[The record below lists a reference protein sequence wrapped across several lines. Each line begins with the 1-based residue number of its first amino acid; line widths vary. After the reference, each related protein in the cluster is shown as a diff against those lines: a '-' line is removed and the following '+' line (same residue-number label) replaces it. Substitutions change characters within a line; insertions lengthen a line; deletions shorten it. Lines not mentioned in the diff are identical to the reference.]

1 MKRNSMAALL
11 AAAFILCETAAS
23 AAPVDLSIGGTAWYI
38 WWKPAWA
45 DAKTMS
51 MFFNGLPVPSIL
63 EDAKDFKPSSN
74 FMGGPVISIGF
85 LNRWSI
91 QSVFTI
97 GRFRARSTGLAADLM
112 LDPGITNTGITSGYK
127 KYTRD
132 IVKWDSDTSIGCAV
146 HRMVKIFA
154 GFKSQGYRYE
164 ERLDDIIFV
173 ATPELMSRRISDD
186 VRAYGCGLGLGLSI
200 PLATD
205 FFLQMSV
212 SGLTLWSFEK
222 ITIDR
227 KKSLM
232 TDTGS
237 LFPLLINP
245 PRGRYFSYGG
255 TASLSFAYVI
265 QKINTTLSLGGRY
278 QLLYNRQHN
287 TYYDLPANRASMNI
301 IDRQYDHFFGITLS
315 AIYTFH
321 IGKKA

>member
-11 AAAFILCETAAS
+11 AAAFILGETAAI
-23 AAPVDLSIGGTAWYI
+23 AAPVDLSIGGSAWYI

-51 MFFNGLPVPSIL
+51 MFFNGSPVPSIL

-112 LDPGITNTGITSGYK
+112 LDPGLTNTGITSGYK

-212 SGLTLWSFEK
+212 SGLALWSFEK

-232 TDTGS
+232 TDSGF
-237 LFPLLINP
+237 FPSPIN
-245 PRGRYFSYGG
+245 PRGRYFIRRHSVG
-255 TASLSFAYVI
+255 VI
-265 QKINTTLSLGGRY
+265 RICHTEDQHDTVFGRAL

-287 TYYDLPANRASMNI
+287 TTTTPTNRASMNI
-301 IDRQYDHFFGITLS
+301 IDRQYDHFFGFTLS

>member
-1 MKRNSMAALL
+1 MNRNRFAALL
-11 AAAFILCETAAS
+11 TGGILLFAGTAF

-45 DAKTMS
+45 DARTMS
-51 MFFNGLPVPSIL
+51 MFFNAAPVNSIL

-74 FMGGPVISIGF
+74 FMGGPMISIGF

-97 GRFRARSTGLAADLM
+97 GRFKARATGVTADGSF
-112 LDPGITNTGITSGYK
+112 DPSGTDTGITSAYK

-164 ERLDDIIFV
+164 ERLEDILILT
-173 ATPELMSRRISDD
+173 TPVLMRRQLSDD
-186 VRAYGCGLGLGLSI
+186 VTAYGCGIGLGLSI
-200 PLATD
+200 PLVAD
-205 FFLQMSV
+205 FFLQLSM
-212 SGLTLWSFEK
+212 SGLALWSFEN
-222 ITIDR
+222 ITINR
-227 KKSLM
+227 KNSYNVEP
-232 TDTGS
+232 S
-237 LFPLLINP
+237 NVYFLLLNP
-245 PRGRYFSYGG
+245 PRGRYISYGG
-255 TASLSFAYVI
+255 TASLSFAYAI
-265 QKINTTLSLGGRY
+265 QKISTTLSLGGRY

-287 TYYDLPANRASMNI
+287 TYYDLPDNRASMNI
-301 IDRQYDHFFGITLS
+301 IDGKFDHFFGITLS